1 MNLPALPGWARA
13 RWLPIV
19 LVAAGL
25 AVLALRS
32 GSATAPLSRLRGA
45 EPGWLLLAV
54 LAQAASL
61 LSYALIVHGLLRASA
76 VKARLSTLVR
86 ATLGGIAMGASL
98 PGGQVASAAY
108 WYRLLRKEGADTGRA
123 TFAMVGSMLA
133 GVLSLA
139 GLLVVGVAIAGGHGP
154 LAGVRIPILAGCAA
168 SVVVVVA
175 GRRAVGPL
183 LRPLSHSRLAGL
195 RGLVSLDRS
204 SLLAVGGLALANW
217 LLDCGSLWA
226 SLAAVH
232 AHVEPQSILLT
243 YALAQLVAAVP
254 LLPGGGGTVE
264 ATLVVTF
271 AAFGHQSGSVIGGVL
286 LFRVISCWGLV
297 PVGWAA
303 VALRRP
309 TLHLPAAFH
318 HVPRF
323 AARPA

>member
-13 RWLPIV
+13 RSLLIV
-19 LVAAGL
+19 FVAAGL

-45 EPGWLLLAV
+45 EPGWLLVAV

-61 LSYALIVHGLLRASA
+61 LAYALIVRGLLRAGG
-76 VKARLSTLVR
+76 VTARLSALVR

-108 WYRLLRKEGADTGRA
+108 WYRLLCKEGADTGRA

-139 GLLVVGVAIAGGHGP
+139 ALLVVGVAIAGGEGP
-154 LAGVRIPILAGCAA
+154 LAGVRIPVLACCVAT
-168 SVVVVVA
+168 VVVA
-175 GRRAVGPL
+175 VCGRRVVAPL
-183 LRPLSHSRLAGL
+183 FRPLSRSRFASLQ
-195 RGLVSLDRS
+195 GLVSLDRDDMLS
-204 SLLAVGGLALANW
+204 VGGLAFANW
-217 LLDCGSLWA
+217 LFDCGSLWA

-271 AAFGHQSGSVIGGVL
+271 AAFGHHSGSLIGGVL

-309 TLHLPAAFH
+309 TLRFPTAFR
-318 HVPRF
+318 HVPPF

>member
-1 MNLPALPGWARA
+1 MNLPAFPEWARA
-13 RWLPIV
+13 RSLLIV
-19 LVAAGL
+19 PVAVGL
-25 AVLALRS
+25 AVLALHS

-61 LSYALIVHGLLRASA
+61 LSYALIVRALLRAGA
-76 VKARLSTLVR
+76 VTARLSALVR
-86 ATLGGIAMGASL
+86 ATLGGIAMSASL

-108 WYRLLRKEGADTGRA
+108 WYRLLRKEGADTSRA
-123 TFAMVGSMLA
+123 TFAMVGSMFA

-139 GLLVVGVAIAGGHGP
+139 ALLVVGVAIAGGHGP
-154 LAGVRIPILAGCAA
+154 LGGARIPILACCAA
-168 SVVVVVA
+168 SIVAVAA
-175 GRRAVGPL
+175 GRRAVAPL
-183 LRPLSHSRLAGL
+183 LRPLLPSRLASL
-195 RGLVSLDRS
+195 RGLASLDRRGM
-204 SLLAVGGLALANW
+204 LALGALALANW
-217 LLDCGSLWA
+217 LFDCGSMWA

-271 AAFGHQSGSVIGGVL
+271 AAFGHHSGSVIGGVL

-297 PVGWAA
+297 PVGWLAILSGRSLPQLPA
-303 VALRRP
+303 ALRRTP
-309 TLHLPAAFH
+309 RVVAYPA
-318 HVPRF
+318 
-323 AARPA
+323 

>member
-1 MNLPALPGWARA
+1 MNSPALPGWARA
-13 RWLPIV
+13 RSLSIV
-19 LVAAGL
+19 SVAVGL
-25 AVLALRS
+25 AVIALRS

-61 LSYALIVHGLLRASA
+61 LSYALIVRGLLRAGA
-76 VKARLSTLVR
+76 VTARLSALVR

-139 GLLVVGVAIAGGHGP
+139 ALLVVGVAIAGGDGP
-154 LAGVRIPILAGCAA
+154 LAGARIPILVACGA
-168 SVVVVVA
+168 SVVVA
-175 GRRAVGPL
+175 AGGRRAVASL
-183 LRPLSHSRLAGL
+183 LRPLLRTRLGSL
-195 RGLVSLDRS
+195 QGLVSLDRRGM
-204 SLLAVGGLALANW
+204 LALGGLAFGNW
-217 LLDCGSLWA
+217 LFDCGSLWA

-271 AAFGHQSGSVIGGVL
+271 AAFGHHSGSVLGGVL
-286 LFRVISCWGLV
+286 LYRVISCWGLV
-297 PVGWAA
+297 PVGWIA

-309 TLHLPAAFH
+309 ALHLPAAFRH
-318 HVPRF
+318 LPRF
-323 AARPA
+323 VARPA